1 MEEKLKQFKTLVME
15 AADFQR
21 AAQILGWDQETYMP
35 PGGAEARGHIMGT
48 LEKKAHEIYASDEV
62 GSLLEDLEAGAG
74 SLDPDSDD
82 ACLFAITRREVDRRT
97 KVPAEMIA
105 EKARMLPPSNQAW
118 REAREKND
126 WPLFE
131 PHLSKLVEYSQR
143 YAECFKPYD
152 HVYDP
157 LLDEFEPGM
166 KTKEVQDIF
175 NGIRPKQVELIE
187 AISKQP
193 QVDDSVLFKH
203 YPESEQVDVGVEII
217 KKFGYDFNRGRI
229 DKVTH
234 PFSSTLG
241 YGDNRVTYRVDEDFL
256 NSFIFAIMHEAGH
269 AMYEQGIAKD
279 LARTLMYE
287 GTSFAVH
294 ESQSRLWENLVGRS
308 KTFWEWYYPKFQ
320 KRFPAQ
326 TKGVSA
332 EDLYKAVNKVEPSP
346 IRVEADEATYN
357 LHIMLRLEI
366 EIGLLEGKFKVKDLP
381 EIWNTRFKEY
391 LGITPKNDTEGV
403 LQDVHWSFGYFGYFS
418 TYALG
423 NLISLQIWEV
433 INKEIPNLDDQIRK
447 GEFEELHAWL
457 KDRVYRHGKKYQP
470 QELVKRV
477 TGSKIDG
484 GPYIKYL
491 NEKFSAIYG
500 L

>member
-1 MEEKLKQFKTLVME
+1 MEEKLKQFKSLIME
-15 AADFQR
+15 AADLKR
-21 AAQILGWDQETYMP
+21 ASEILQWDQETNMP
-35 PGGAEARGHIMGT
+35 PGGAEARGHIRST
-48 LEKKAHEIYASDEV
+48 LEKAAHEIYVSDEV
-62 GSLLEDLEAGAG
+62 GRLLEELEAAAG
-74 SLDPDSDD
+74 EFDPDSDD
-82 ACLFAITRREVDRRT
+82 ARLLMVTRHKVDRKT
-97 KVPAEMIA
+97 KLPAEMVA
-105 EKARMLPPSNQAW
+105 EKYRMLPPSNQAW

-126 WPLFE
+126 WSLFE
-131 PHLSKLVEYSQR
+131 PHLEKFVDYTQRMAEY
-143 YAECFKPYD
+143 YHPYD

-166 KTKEVQDIF
+166 KTAEVQAIF
-175 NGIRPKQVELIE
+175 DGIRPRQVELIE

-203 YPESEQVDVGVEII
+203 YPEAQQLEMGVEVI

-234 PFSSTLG
+234 PFAATMG
-241 YGDNRVTYRVDEDFL
+241 YGDNRLTYRVDENFL
-256 NSFIFAIMHEAGH
+256 NSFIFAVMHESGH
-269 AMYEQGIAKD
+269 AMYEQGFTKG
-279 LARTLMYE
+279 LARTPMYE
-287 GTSFAVH
+287 GASYAVH
-294 ESQSRLWENLVGRS
+294 ESQSRLWENLIGRS

-326 TKGVSA
+326 TDGVSS
-332 EDLYKAVNKVEPSP
+332 DNFYKAINKVEPSP
-346 IRVEADEATYN
+346 IRVEADEASYN

-381 EIWNTRFKEY
+381 EMWNTRFKEY
-391 LGITPKNDTEGV
+391 LGITPKNDAQGV

-433 INKEIPNLDDQIRK
+433 VNKDIPDLEEQIRK
-447 GEFEELHAWL
+447 GEFEPLHAWL
-457 KDRVYRHGKKYQP
+457 KDRVYRHGKKFKP
-470 QELVKRV
+470 QELVERI

-484 GPYIKYL
+484 GSYVKYL
-491 NEKFSAIYG
+491 NKKFGAIYG